1 MRVREEK
8 RLERDFGGFEGSC
21 GRVARGEV
29 ARTKIVSGMPPFS
42 RFSVFLRVCS
52 LRVLPPTRAS
62 SSVSPSPHCRGR
74 GQSTR
79 VVGRALRCCSLSKT
93 SPVGHRELRDNPN
106 TAGLVRW
113 GGGRNP
119 DVGGK
124 GGRGS
129 ACSKGAGGATRLGD
143 RVCRGLRSRVARCS
157 VALNRRTGPCW
168 PMRGRRVA
176 CWRTRG
182 QRYLAAVAG
191 GGHWTPLI
199 TVERTLTRP
208 IGGY

>member
-113 GGGRNP
+113 GGGR
-119 DVGGK
+119 GEIQMWE
-124 GGRGS
+124 GRGAEGLHAAKGQEERPDWVTES
-129 ACSKGAGGATRLGD
+129 AEDCGAEL
-143 RVCRGLRSRVARCS
+143 L
-157 VALNRRTGPCW
+157 
-168 PMRGRRVA
+168 
-176 CWRTRG
+176 
-182 QRYLAAVAG
+182 AVA
-191 GGHWTPLI
+191 W
-199 TVERTLTRP
+199 R
-208 IGGY
+208 